1 MKKKLKCK
9 KKIDKYIAILRLVA
23 YNRFYRYEGRN
34 DELFDQRNLVAMNL
48 KNCIRDRGFTKI
60 SLAKKANISRPTLDK
75 ILNGSI
81 DNKSTFDKHLQ
92 KILAVLNLSVDDLV
106 FFEAKPKT
114 VDVVYSENAP
124 NDYQMNKKAQK
135 QYGLLMDVLD
145 LCEIYY

>member
-1 MKKKLKCK
+1 MK
-9 KKIDKYIAILRLVA
+9 
-23 YNRFYRYEGRN
+23 F

-81 DNKSTFDKHLQ
+81 DNKST
-92 KILAVLNLSVDDLV
+92 
-106 FFEAKPKT
+106 
-114 VDVVYSENAP
+114 YSENAP

>member
-1 MKKKLKCK
+1 MK
-9 KKIDKYIAILRLVA
+9 
-23 YNRFYRYEGRN
+23 F

-92 KILAVLNLSVDDLV
+92 KILAVLNLWVDDLV

-145 LCEIYY
+145 LCEIYYWEVYRYERENCSRESWWGNR

>member
-1 MKKKLKCK
+1 MK
-9 KKIDKYIAILRLVA
+9 
-23 YNRFYRYEGRN
+23 F

-60 SLAKKANISRPTLDK
+60 SLAKK
-75 ILNGSI
+75 
-81 DNKSTFDKHLQ
+81 
-92 KILAVLNLSVDDLV
+92 
-106 FFEAKPKT
+106 AKPKT